1 MCGKLILMSSQPY
14 LTPKQ
19 QKVLHFIQEK
29 IEGGIPPTIREIAHK
44 LKFSSTGTVRDY
56 LKVLQAKGYLRRQ
69 HNKSR
74 AIELLKDNP
83 TRIPILSTIFAGHPN
98 EAYEDILGYLEPGDF
113 FYGRSVKDI
122 FALRVK
128 GDSMIEAGI
137 VEGDIAIIRKQPTAH
152 NKDIIAALMENNEVT
167 LKIFRQKGS
176 TYYLEP
182 ANKNY
187 EPMYRKFTVIGK
199 LVTIVRK
206 YI

>member
-1 MCGKLILMSSQPY
+1 MSRHSH

-19 QKVLHFIQEK
+19 EKVLQFIREK
-29 IEGGIPPTIREIAHK
+29 IEGGMPPTIREIAHK

-56 LKVLQAKGYLRRQ
+56 LKVLQAKGFLRRQ

-74 AIELLKDNP
+74 AIELLRDNP
-83 TRIPILSTIFAGHPN
+83 TRIPILSTIFAGSPN

-113 FYGRSVKDI
+113 FYGRSLKDT

-137 VEGDIAIIRKQPTAH
+137 MEGDIAVIKKQPTAH

-167 LKIFRQKGS
+167 LKIFRQKS
-176 TYYLEP
+176 SAYYLEP

-187 EPMYRKFTVIGK
+187 QPIYRKFTVIGK
-199 LVTIVRK
+199 LVTIVRR